1 MFKKLHKLSVV
12 TLCLLAITALT
23 IGVAVAKQQDY
34 IPVSWEQL
42 IPADY
47 DLETLQNNLIEQ
59 YDSEIL
65 QSGGAEA
72 DALYAQLQFLQDNA
86 PVTKEYNETRI
97 KIPGFVVPLEFD
109 GDKITHFLLVPY
121 YGACIHSPP
130 PPPNQIVYV
139 ILQEGVQI
147 DDIYYPVYVNGL
159 MRVERMDSELGAA
172 GYTLYGDSVEPYI

>member
-1 MFKKLHKLSVV
+1 MFRKSQKLTVA
-12 TLCLLAITALT
+12 TLCLLAITALNV
-23 IGVAVAKQQDY
+23 GAAVAKTQDY

-47 DLETLQNNLIEQ
+47 DLEALENDVINQ
-59 YDSEIL
+59 YDSESLEPGSAEVSALYFEL
-65 QSGGAEA
+65 QS
-72 DALYAQLQFLQDNA
+72 LQDNA
-86 PVTKEYNETRI
+86 PMTREYNETRI

-121 YGACIHSPP
+121 YGACIHTPP

-159 MRVERMDSELGAA
+159 MRVERQESELGAA
-172 GYTLYGDSVEPYI
+172 GYTLYGESIEPYK

>member
-1 MFKKLHKLSVV
+1 
-12 TLCLLAITALT
+12 
-23 IGVAVAKQQDY
+23 
-34 IPVSWEQL
+34 
-42 IPADY
+42 
-47 DLETLQNNLIEQ
+47 
-59 YDSEIL
+59 
-65 QSGGAEA
+65 
-72 DALYAQLQFLQDNA
+72 LQFLQDNA